1 MKIYLI
7 ILFISFFL
15 RNTTRAVTR
24 RDSPNCVFPTH
35 RLKFQE
41 NYLLDAFLAA
51 FFSALRANCSCRIN
65 FGRAILKPK
74 PK

>member
-1 MKIYLI
+1 M
-7 ILFISFFL
+7 LFITLFL
-15 RNTTRAVTR
+15 RNTTRAITR

-51 FFSALRANCSCRIN
+51 LRSALRANSS
-65 FGRAILKPK
+65 
-74 PK
+74 